1 MATPAQ
7 VLANQA
13 NAQHSTGPRT
23 PEGKARSS
31 RNSFQHGLTLGVLV
45 VADEEIEAFES
56 FIAEMRADLFPVD
69 SMQEEAF
76 QQFIDGAWRLRK
88 IRALLDEM
96 AAGQADDPF
105 IRPDCAPKIH
115 ALMRHRAAA
124 EMLVY
129 RSLQALREM
138 KTAAFYRAM
147 HLTPEEEEVIPPT
160 AQVGQKIM
168 ILRDLMDM
176 EERRRFYFT
185 FGDGAL
191 TQRFRPEVVSVV
203 RDTGR
208 AHFH

>member
-23 PEGKARSS
+23 SEGKARSS

-45 VADEEIEAFES
+45 VADEEIEAFEA

-69 SMQEEAF
+69 PMQEEAF
-76 QQFIDGAWRLRK
+76 HQFIDGAWRLRK

-96 AAGQADDPF
+96 AAGHAADPF
-105 IRPDCAPKIH
+105 VRPECAPKIH

-138 KTAAFYRAM
+138 QTAAFYRAM

-168 ILRDLMDM
+168 ILSNLKDVV
-176 EERRRFYFT
+176 ERRSFYLT

-191 TQRFRPEVVSVV
+191 TQRFRPEVVSAV

-208 AHFH
+208 AHFN